1 MRASVRAASGN
12 GGILGGSLVMVGVG
26 GGIMLLVEVE
36 NVLDLIH
43 GRHVD

>member
-1 MRASVRAASGN
+1 MQASVCAASAV
-12 GGILGGSLVMVGVG
+12 LGGSMVMVGVG

-36 NVLDLIH
+36 SVLDLIH